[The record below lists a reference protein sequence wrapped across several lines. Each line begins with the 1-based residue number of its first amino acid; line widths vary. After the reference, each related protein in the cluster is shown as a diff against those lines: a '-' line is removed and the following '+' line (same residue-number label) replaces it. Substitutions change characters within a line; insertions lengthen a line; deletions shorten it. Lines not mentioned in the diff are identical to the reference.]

1 MVPGEEDQIERYVG
15 GLPDNIQGNA
25 MSAKL
30 TRLQDAIRLA
40 NSLMD
45 QKLKGY
51 AIRSAE
57 NKRKFESNQRD
68 NHALQPPFKKQN
80 VGGSNV
86 ARAYTAGGN
95 KGRVYVG
102 PHPLCN
108 KFKLHHVGP

>member
-1 MVPGEEDQIERYVG
+1 MVLEEEDQIERNVR
-15 GLPDNIQGNA
+15 GLPDDIQRNGI
-25 MSAKL
+25 SAEP

-51 AIRSAE
+51 TIWSAE
-57 NKRKFESNQRD
+57 NKRKFKSNQRD
-68 NHALQPPFKKQN
+68 NRAQQPPFKRQN

-86 ARAYTAGGN
+86 AKAYTTGGN

-108 KFKLHHVGP
+108 